1 MWEDGKLLCILLDYE
16 PRNFAGVTT
25 VSKRNKNGKINLME
39 YDFAT
44 KETFGS
50 FEIGTEQE
58 KVGTLISFPSPR

>member
-1 MWEDGKLLCILLDYE
+1 
-16 PRNFAGVTT
+16 
-25 VSKRNKNGKINLME
+25 ME

-44 KETFGS
+44 KKIFGS